1 MSDIAIIGAGELGGW
16 LAHAV
21 ARQDL
26 APTICLIDDAG
37 RVAEGKALDISQ
49 AAPIEGFAT
58 TLSGSTD
65 LASAVGASAIVIAD
79 RAAGVEW
86 AGDDG
91 LMLLRRL
98 SRLAPKA
105 VIVCAGPAHRDL
117 GGRGVC
123 DLHLRRERLFGSAPE
138 ALVSTARALV
148 ALTINGS
155 PRDVAL
161 SVLGLPPSLIV
172 LPWNDATVAGFP
184 LTGVVDEPTRRQ
196 LHRRI
201 EAAWPPGP
209 YALASAASKALE
221 AMFRRIQ
228 MVVSCYVAPDD
239 SAGTRTRTAALP
251 VRIGPTGIESVV
263 VPSLSVVDRI
273 VLDNAMLL

>member
-1 MSDIAIIGAGELGGW
+1 MSDIAIIGAGELGGSV
-16 LAHAV
+16 AHVV
-21 ARQDL
+21 ARQNL

-65 LASAVGASAIVIAD
+65 LASAGGASAIVIAD
-79 RAAGVEW
+79 RAAGGEW

-105 VIVCAGPAHRDL
+105 VIVCAGPSQRDL
-117 GGRGVC
+117 VERGVC
-123 DLHLRRERLFGSAPE
+123 DLRLRRERLFGSAPE

-148 ALTINGS
+148 ALTINSS

-196 LHRRI
+196 LNRRI

-228 MVVSCYVAPDD
+228 VVVSCYVAPDD

-273 VLDNAMLL
+273 ALDNAMLL

>member
-1 MSDIAIIGAGELGGW
+1 MSDIAIIGAGELGGSV
-16 LAHAV
+16 AHVV
-21 ARQDL
+21 ARQNL
-26 APTICLIDDAG
+26 VPTICLIDDAG

-58 TLSGSTD
+58 MLSGSTD
-65 LASAVGASAIVIAD
+65 LASAGGAAAIVIAD

-105 VIVCAGPAHRDL
+105 VIVCAGPSQRDL
-117 GGRGVC
+117 VERGVRE
-123 DLHLRRERLFGSAPE
+123 LHFRRERLLGSAPE
-138 ALVSTARALV
+138 ALVSTARALI
-148 ALTINGS
+148 ALTINSS

-172 LPWNDATVAGFP
+172 LPWNDATVGGFP
-184 LTGVVDEPTRRQ
+184 LTSVVDEPTRRQ
-196 LHRRI
+196 LHRQI

-209 YALASAASKALE
+209 YALAAAASKALE
-221 AMFRRIQ
+221 AMFHRTQ
-228 MVVSCYVAPDD
+228 TVVSCYVAPDD

-251 VRIGPTGIESVV
+251 VRIGPAGIERVM
-263 VPSLSVVDRI
+263 VPSLSAVDRI
-273 VLDNAMLL
+273 ALDNAMLL

>member
-1 MSDIAIIGAGELGGW
+1 MSDIAIVGAGELGGSI
-16 LAHAV
+16 AHAV
-21 ARQDL
+21 ARRNV
-26 APTICLIDDAG
+26 AATICLIDDAG

-49 AAPIEGFAT
+49 AAPIEEFAT
-58 TLSGSTD
+58 TLSGATD
-65 LASAVGASAIVIAD
+65 LASAGGAAAIVIAD
-79 RAAGVEW
+79 RAAGAEW
-86 AGDDG
+86 AGEDG

-98 SRLAPKA
+98 SRLAPTA
-105 VIVCAGPAHRDL
+105 VIVCAGPSQRDL
-117 GGRGVC
+117 VERGVRE
-123 DLHLRRERLFGSAPE
+123 LHLRRERVFGSAPE

-184 LTGVVDEPTRRQ
+184 LTSVVDEPTRRQ

-209 YALASAASKALE
+209 YALASAASKVLE
-221 AMFRRIQ
+221 GMFHGMQSVI
-228 MVVSCYVAPDD
+228 SCYVAPDD
-239 SAGTRTRTAALP
+239 SIGTRMRTAALP
-251 VRIGPTGIESVV
+251 VRIGPAGIESVV
-263 VPSLSVVDRI
+263 IPSLNVVDRI
-273 VLDNAMLL
+273 ALDKAMLL

>member
-1 MSDIAIIGAGELGGW
+1 MSDIAIIGAGELGGSV
-16 LAHAV
+16 AHVV
-21 ARQDL
+21 ARQNL

-58 TLSGSTD
+58 MLSGSTD
-65 LASAVGASAIVIAD
+65 LASAGGAAVIVIAD

-105 VIVCAGPAHRDL
+105 VIVCAGAAQRDL
-117 GGRGVC
+117 VERGVRE
-123 DLHLRRERLFGSAPE
+123 LHLRRERLFGSAPE

-161 SVLGLPPSLIV
+161 SLLGIPPSLIV
-172 LPWNDATVAGFP
+172 LPWNEATVAGFP
-184 LTGVVDEPTRRQ
+184 LIGVVDEPTRRK

-221 AMFRRIQ
+221 AMCHRIQ
-228 MVVSCYVAPDD
+228 TVVSCYVAPDD

-251 VRIGPTGIESVV
+251 VRIGPAGIESVM
-263 VPSLSVVDRI
+263 VPSLSAVDRV